1 MSGLFEGLKENDLE
15 SLVVPLISVDQYES
29 KLDDDSIVVG
39 FFVRDREPAGDL
51 NRFIQKGAVDLL
63 DTDVS
68 PAPNENG
75 EYLVFVEML
84 RDREFPQ
91 RLLAMLDSL
100 RGLTAIE
107 DWSLDI
113 YDVEENLPATLENLE
128 KMVRL
133 VSLEEGESDEDELVE
148 FFQNS
153 DLEGMVVEGRQ
164 IHLRGSQTSVELS
177 LVDFGDFQSVKENN
191 AVLAQ
196 GTRLDETAQRNVS
209 LLQNLLGD
217 TWIVEHLQDHVL
229 LSNVLDENVALLRI

>member
-1 MSGLFEGLKENDLE
+1 
-15 SLVVPLISVDQYES
+15 
-29 KLDDDSIVVG
+29 
-39 FFVRDREPAGDL
+39 
-51 NRFIQKGAVDLL
+51 
-63 DTDVS
+63 
-68 PAPNENG
+68 
-75 EYLVFVEML
+75 
-84 RDREFPQ
+84 
-91 RLLAMLDSL
+91 MLDSL

-133 VSLEEGESDEDELVE
+133 VSLEEGESEEDELVE